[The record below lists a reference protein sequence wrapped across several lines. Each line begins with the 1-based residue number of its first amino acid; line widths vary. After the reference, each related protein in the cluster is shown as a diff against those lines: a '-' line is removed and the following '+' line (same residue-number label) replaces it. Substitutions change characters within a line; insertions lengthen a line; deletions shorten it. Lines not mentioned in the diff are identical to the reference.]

1 MRKVLSTALVLL
13 VLAACQDSPTSTD
26 LAPAPDDA
34 AVQDRGRRAPI
45 IPDRYI
51 VLLADQESDPGDVAR
66 ALVSVA
72 GGTVHYVYRSAL
84 RGFAATLPA
93 AAVEGI
99 RRNPQVA
106 RVEPDLVVRAVG
118 SGFGA
123 AAAWGLDR
131 IDQRSLPLDGSY
143 GWDASGDGVTA
154 YIIDT
159 GIRVTHDQFEGRASV
174 GYDALNDGQNGADC
188 NGHGTHVAGIVGGA
202 TFGVARDVDLV
213 AVRVLG
219 CDGSGALSGVIDGV
233 DWVTANSLGD
243 AVANMSLAALDWLGF
258 TTALD
263 QAVENSI
270 ASGVPYAVAAA
281 NDAFDACLYTP
292 ARAPSAMTIG
302 ATDQQDAR
310 ASFSNYGD
318 CIDWFAPGVA
328 IESAYLNT
336 DFATAVFS
344 GTSMASPHTAGVA
357 AIYLEQ
363 NPGAASSSVV
373 GALRN
378 ATTKGVVTDALSS
391 ANHLL
396 FNLYTGTGSGNSRPT
411 ADFGA
416 SCTDLTC
423 GFEDFSDDSD
433 GSVVEWSWDFGDGA
447 TSSDQNPSHSYA
459 SGGDFT
465 VTLVVTDD
473 AGDASVPTSQT
484 VSVVDPNNEAPVAD
498 FDGACGYLDCTFED
512 FSTDAD
518 GSVVGWDWGFGD
530 GATSSEQNP
539 SHSYAA
545 GGTYT
550 VSLVAIDEDGARSP
564 VATRDV
570 VATDP
575 PTLTLGASKLNSRG
589 VKGVLLEWTPTMTVD
604 VWRAKVG
611 DLLAT
616 PIAPAVSGSS
626 YEDTLGKGG
635 DARGSWLYFVC
646 KTGDPELCSG
656 LVQVDF

>member
-1 MRKVLSTALVLL
+1 MHKGLSAALALV
-13 VLAACQDSPTSTD
+13 VLAACQDSPTATD
-26 LAPAPDDA
+26 LAPSPDDA
-34 AVQDRGRRAPI
+34 AVQDRGHQAPI

-51 VLLADQESDPGDVAR
+51 VLLSDQAGDPGDVAR
-66 ALVSVA
+66 SLVPAA
-72 GGTVHYVYRSAL
+72 GGTIHYVYRSAL

-93 AAVEGI
+93 SAVEGI
-99 RRNPQVA
+99 RRNPLVA

-118 SGFGA
+118 SGLA
-123 AAAWGLDR
+123 SATTWGQDR
-131 IDQRSLPLDGSY
+131 IDQRALPLDGSY

-159 GIRVTHDQFEGRASV
+159 GIRVTHNEFQGRASI
-174 GYDALNDGQNGADC
+174 GYDAVGDGQNGADC

-233 DWVTANSLGD
+233 DWVTANHSGPS
-243 AVANMSLAALDWLGF
+243 VANMSLAALDWLGM
-258 TTALD
+258 TTSLD

-310 ASFSNYGD
+310 AYFSNYGE
-318 CIDWFAPGVA
+318 CVDWFAPGVD

-336 DFATAVFS
+336 DYATAVFS

-411 ADFGA
+411 ADFDA
-416 SCTDLTC
+416 SCTDLAC
-423 GFEDFSDDSD
+423 AFQSSSSDSD

-447 TSSDQNPSHSYA
+447 TSPEENPSHTYA

-465 VTLVVTDD
+465 VTLVVNDD
-473 AGDASVPTSQT
+473 AGDASVPTSKT
-484 VSVVDPNNEAPVAD
+484 VSLTDPNNEAPSAD
-498 FDGACGYLDCTFED
+498 FSASCSYLDCSFQ
-512 FSTDAD
+512 D
-518 GSVVGWDWGFGD
+518 GSSDIDGNVVGWDWDFGD
-530 GATSSEQNP
+530 GATSAAQNP
-539 SHSYAA
+539 SHSYAV

-550 VSLVAIDEDGARSP
+550 VTLVAIDDDGARSP
-564 VATRDV
+564 VATQDV
-570 VATDP
+570 TATDP
-575 PTLTLGASKLNSRG
+575 PNLTLNASKLNSRG
-589 VKGVLLEWTPTMTVD
+589 VKGVLLEWTPEMTVD
-604 VWRAKVG
+604 VWRSKVG
-611 DLLAT
+611 DFPA
-616 PIAPAVSGSS
+616 PIASAVSGSS

-635 DARGSWLYFVC
+635 AARGSWLYFVC
-646 KTGDPELCSG
+646 KTGDPNLCSN